1 MQTVLRCHMEAFA
14 AIGGVPNEILYDRM
28 KTAVIGEAGGSIVY
42 NRALVDFARHYGYQP
57 KACRPYRA
65 KTKGKVERPYRY
77 IREDFFLARS
87 FRNLDDLNAQ
97 LGYWLDSVAN
107 PRVPA
112 VSDLLREI
120 RPAPLPTFEVRFE
133 TPAGGWFTAAQKAEL
148 WERWKNGQSAAAISR
163 ALERKNKTGVERIVV
178 LHGGIGPA
186 PRRRALAAL
195 RFEEREEI
203 SRGIAVGRSI
213 RQIAQGLGRAP
224 STVSREIRRN
234 GGSQAY
240 RANRADRR
248 ARERALRPKPCRLAL
263 YSALRWRVAQK
274 LALQWSPQQIS
285 GWLKQ
290 EFPTHQDMQISHEAI
305 YRSLFIQTRGVLK
318 KELAAQLRTARRMRH
333 PKSHNAKSGQGHIL
347 DMVSIRERPAEI
359 EDRAV
364 PGHWEGDLLTGAN
377 DTHIATL
384 VERNTRFTMLIK
396 IPRKDTTTVVAALA
410 KHISQLPEELR
421 RSLTWDQG
429 KEMHA
434 HKRFTVATNVQVYFC
449 DPRSPWQRGSNENT
463 NGLLRQYLPRGTDF
477 SRISQSYLNAI
488 ALRLNQRPRK
498 TLGFQTPADRLQA
511 VLH

>member
-1 MQTVLRCHMEAFA
+1 MVTSR
-14 AIGGVPNEILYDRM
+14 I
-28 KTAVIGEAGGSIVY
+28 
-42 NRALVDFARHYGYQP
+42 
-57 KACRPYRA
+57 
-65 KTKGKVERPYRY
+65 
-77 IREDFFLARS
+77 
-87 FRNLDDLNAQ
+87 
-97 LGYWLDSVAN
+97 
-107 PRVPA
+107 
-112 VSDLLREI
+112 
-120 RPAPLPTFEVRFE
+120 
-133 TPAGGWFTAAQKAEL
+133 WFTEAQKAEL
-148 WERWKNGQSAAAISR
+148 WERWKDGQSAAAISR

-178 LHGGIGPA
+178 FHGGIVPT

-195 RFEEREEI
+195 RLEEREEI

-234 GGSQAY
+234 GGSPAIVQTGLIGVPGSGRSALCLSFCAVQGATMARGAKA
-240 RANRADRR
+240 RAAMVAAAN
-248 ARERALRPKPCRLAL
+248 LRLAEAGVL
-263 YSALRWRVAQK
+263 NPPRHAD
-274 LALQWSPQQIS
+274 I
-285 GWLKQ
+285 
-290 EFPTHQDMQISHEAI
+290 HEAI

-318 KELAAQLRTARRMRH
+318 KELTAQLRTARRMRR

-384 VERNTRFTMLIK
+384 VERNTRFTMLVK

-410 KHISQLPEELR
+410 KHIGKLPDELR

-434 HKRFTVATNVQVYFC
+434 HKRFTVATNLQVDFR

-463 NGLLRQYLPRGTDF
+463 NGLLRQYFPRGTN
-477 SRISQSYLNAI
+477 SRAS
-488 ALRLNQRPRK
+488 LR
-498 TLGFQTPADRLQA
+498 
-511 VLH
+511 VI